1 MELNTIKPIGT
12 WGEAS
17 TDLNTN
23 FGHISQAIAR
33 INNATT
39 RNKGYYLTA
48 DALNEAFPTA
58 PSGSIAYVGRVFPF
72 DIYRWD
78 GTKWEYSGDKGGSEE
93 VNLANYTTQDDVKA
107 LLASMFVPV
116 DSEETLRDMLEN
128 GNYDEGKIYYVVE
141 E

>member
-1 MELNTIKPIGT
+1 MELKTIKPIGT

-48 DALNEAFPTA
+48 DALNEAFPNA
-58 PSGSIAYVGRVFPF
+58 PSGSIAYVGETYPF
-72 DIYRWD
+72 AIYRWD
-78 GTKWEYSGDKGGSEE
+78 GSSWSDNGEKGGNEE
-93 VNLANYTTQDDVKA
+93 VNLANYTTVDDVKSIF
-107 LLASMFVPV
+107 ASLFVPV
-116 DSEETLRDMLEN
+116 ESEEVLRSMLES
-128 GNYDEGKIYYVVE
+128 GEYDPTLIYYVE
-141 E
+141 EE